1 MADDVPRIALGG
13 KVLSIDKTRAR
24 AESARRERTCLILM
38 KDVVKQL
45 FSIFTSL
52 DASLQQ
58 QNKKTTIVPLS
69 TTVAGD
75 GP

>member
-38 KDVVKQL
+38 KDAVKHSFSTSLHWMPL
-45 FSIFTSL
+45 FSSKTRK
-52 DASLQQ
+52 LQYYL
-58 QNKKTTIVPLS
+58 KF
-69 TTVAGD
+69 
-75 GP
+75 